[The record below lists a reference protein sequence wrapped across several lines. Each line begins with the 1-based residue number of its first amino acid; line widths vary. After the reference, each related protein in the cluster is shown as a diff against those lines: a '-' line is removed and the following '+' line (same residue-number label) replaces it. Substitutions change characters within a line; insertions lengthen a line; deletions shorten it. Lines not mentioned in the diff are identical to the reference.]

1 MFKKFLNDTNGA
13 TGIEYALIAALVSVA
28 SIAAM
33 TGLGTETMMLFDY
46 VAENVVQANK

>member
-13 TGIEYALIAALVSVA
+13 TGIEYALIAALVGVA

-33 TGLGTETMMLFDY
+33 TGLGTETMSLYDN
-46 VAENVVQANK
+46 VAENVVQASQ